1 MRGQIRAWEFR
12 MLEDKVLTFNFDV
25 PSEREKL
32 CALGRAISIPDRV
45 RILAL
50 LKDRSMNLNEI
61 SKALDIPVS
70 SVSNHIN
77 ALAEA
82 ELVLVTYQPGPK
94 GHVKL
99 CSEMVSLVTITYSG
113 ERDGASDSEYVYEM
127 PVGMYADC
135 HINAPCGM
143 SSREKQMFAPD
154 NPNYFFLADRK
165 DAELIWFSYGDISY
179 NFPYGG
185 SETASPSSVSF
196 SMEICSEAV
205 YYRNIW
211 PSDIT
216 ILINDIEIFTWT
228 CPGDFGGRR
237 GMYTPEHWPVT
248 STQFGLLK
256 RFEVTADGVFVDDVL
271 EHKAVV
277 FSDLG
282 IAPNSP
288 VKLTIRIKEDAKH
301 RGGINIFGKHFGD
314 YPQAIVMRIK

>member
-1 MRGQIRAWEFR
+1 
-12 MLEDKVLTFNFDV
+12 MLADKIIKLNFDV

-32 CALGRAISIPDRV
+32 CALGRALSIPDRI
-45 RILAL
+45 RILEL

-94 GHVKL
+94 GHTKL
-99 CSEMVSLVTITYSG
+99 CSEMISHVIIGYNRENDG
-113 ERDGASDSEYVYEM
+113 EQDSEYVYEM
-127 PVGMYADC
+127 PVGMYSEC

-143 SSREKQMFAPD
+143 ASSEKQMFAPD
-154 NPNYFFLADRK
+154 NPNYFYRADRK
-165 DAELIWFSYGDISY
+165 DAELIWFSYGDLSY
-179 NFPYGG
+179 IFPYGG
-185 SETASPSSVSF
+185 DESKSPSELHV
-196 SMEICSEAV
+196 SMELCSEAV

-216 ILINDIEIFTWT
+216 ILINDTELVTYT

-237 GMYTPEHWPVT
+237 GVYTPEHWPVT

-256 RFEVTADGVFVDDVL
+256 RFSVTQDGVFVDDVF
-271 EHKAVV
+271 EHKSVV

-282 IAPNSP
+282 IKPNTP
-288 VKLTIRIKEDAKH
+288 IKLTILIKEDAKH

-314 YPQAIVMRIK
+314 FPQAIVLRVK